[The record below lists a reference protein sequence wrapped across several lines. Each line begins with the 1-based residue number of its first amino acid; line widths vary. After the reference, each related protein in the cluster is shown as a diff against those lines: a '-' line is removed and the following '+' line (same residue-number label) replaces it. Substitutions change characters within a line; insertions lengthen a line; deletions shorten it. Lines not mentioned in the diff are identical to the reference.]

1 MDMDS
6 VRQAAAGLAGNIETA
21 LLVIHD
27 YRASAEAEPG
37 GSFPAAAGD
46 AAALSAFRIA
56 DTRYALDTGAAPTYM
71 GSRNLLYQVR
81 FNPARLTL
89 NVSSDS
95 TDIKSSDSDR
105 SRTFAPG
112 DARLSLTATL
122 YFDDMDPQDAFMWD
136 QFTGGLTARSA
147 AGIRK
152 VDRLR
157 KGTAPVH
164 SVRDEVESLISAL
177 RNPLTRAVS
186 FRWADFVFTG
196 QLNTVQAQYTMF
208 SPVGRPVRAQ
218 ALLRIQ
224 HEMDPAM
231 LHGWYQ
237 DFETA
242 FGARDTRLAERGRA
256 PGDLLNPA

>member
-1 MDMDS
+1 MDMDT

-21 LLVIHD
+21 LLIIHD
-27 YRASAEAEPG
+27 YRASAETESGDALPV
-37 GSFPAAAGD
+37 SAGD
-46 AAALSAFRIA
+46 AAALAAFRIA
-56 DTRYALDTGAAPTYM
+56 DTRYALDAGTAPVYT
-71 GSRNLLYQVR
+71 GSRDLLYQVR

-95 TDIKSSDSDR
+95 TSVKSSDSGR
-105 SRTFAPG
+105 SRTFAAG

-136 QFTGGLTARSA
+136 RFTGGLTAQHA

-152 VDRLR
+152 MNQLR
-157 KGTAPVH
+157 KGAAAVH

-177 RNPLTRAVS
+177 RNPLTRAIS

-208 SPVGRPVRAQ
+208 SPAGRPVRAQ
-218 ALLRIQ
+218 ALLRIR

-231 LHGWYQ
+231 LYSWHQ

-242 FGARDTRLAERGRA
+242 FSARGTRLAERGQA
-256 PGDLLNPA
+256 LGNLLNLT